1 MSRRGNLG
9 GSQSKAVEQI
19 EKARDLVADVMRRF
33 PDDSRVD
40 VLTEAV
46 ELLDDWVERR
56 WDEEDEEQEQTVFAS
71 LPGRR

>member
-1 MSRRGNLG
+1 MSRKGNLG
-9 GSQSKAVEQI
+9 ASQSKAVEQI

-40 VLTEAV
+40 MLTEAV

-56 WDEEDEEQEQTVFAS
+56 WDEEVEEQEQRSFVSALRQS
-71 LPGRR
+71 